1 MKKQWLWVAFCLI
14 TALGIVLGW
23 NWQSLQLRPQVL
35 ETSFERSPIEAIAPH
50 RYATQPEPTA
60 PNDFVP
66 RSPIAPPT
74 VDADR
79 LWKDVT
85 ALAFKRYDEIDRD
98 LARRYILQSLSDAG
112 WSPQAQA
119 FDQGVNIVAE
129 RPGTNPAAGKIVLGA
144 HYDTVKD
151 APGADDNATAVA
163 TVLEAARLLQSV
175 ATARTLQVVLFDEEE
190 VGLLGSLAF
199 VDRPDQQNG
208 LQGAVILEMLGYA
221 CYVSG
226 CQSYPAGLP
235 IALPIDRGDFLAV
248 VGDQEHLPL
257 IRSFEQ
263 ASRSNLPPVLTLP
276 VPLVRFLPPDLL
288 RSDHAPFWQKG
299 FGAVMVTDTA
309 NFRNP
314 NYHQPSDR
322 RDTIDRSFFNGSAQL
337 VVNAIT
343 TLLSSEG
350 NLTTEAVNLPGNDDI
365 STTPL

>member
-14 TALGIVLGW
+14 TALGVVLGW
-23 NWQSLQLRPQVL
+23 NWQFLSLQPQVL
-35 ETSFERSPIEAIAPH
+35 ETSFERSRIEAVDPH
-50 RYATQPEPTA
+50 RYAAQPEPTTL
-60 PNDFVP
+60 NDSIEP
-66 RSPIAPPT
+66 STIAPPR

-79 LWKDVT
+79 LWQDVT
-85 ALAFKRYDEIDRD
+85 ALTFKRYDEIDRA
-98 LARRYILQSLSDAG
+98 LARRYILKSLRDAG
-112 WSPQAQA
+112 WSPQIQT
-119 FDQGVNIVAE
+119 FDQGVNLVAE

-144 HYDTVKD
+144 HYDTVE
-151 APGADDNATAVA
+151 AAAGADDNATAVA
-163 TVLEAARLLQSV
+163 TVLEAARLLKSV
-175 ATARTLQVVLFDEEE
+175 STARTLQVVLFDEEE

-199 VDRPDQQNG
+199 VDRADQQNG

-226 CQSYPAGLP
+226 CQHYPAGLP
-235 IALPIDRGDFLAV
+235 IAPPSDRGDFLAV

-263 ASRSNLPPVLTLP
+263 ASRTNLPPVVTLP
-276 VPLVRFLPPDLL
+276 LPLARFLPPDLL

-322 RDTIDRSFFNGSAQL
+322 RDTIDRSFFSGSAQL

-350 NLTTEAVNLPGNDDI
+350 NLTTETVNLPVNDHI
-365 STTPL
+365 STTGL